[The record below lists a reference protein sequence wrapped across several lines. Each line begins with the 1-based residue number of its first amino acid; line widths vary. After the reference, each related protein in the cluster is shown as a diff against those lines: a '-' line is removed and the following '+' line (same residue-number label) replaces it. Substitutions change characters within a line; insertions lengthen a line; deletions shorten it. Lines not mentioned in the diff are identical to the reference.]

1 MRNSITTLFSGHVRS
16 SHGLSSRNGLMLL
29 AGGLACWFCAVE
41 SSFGQEAKEGGAKGT
56 QAVTNNAVA
65 GDLVAFPGAGQ
76 VKKLHDGFK
85 FTEGP
90 AYDGKRYLYFTDIPN
105 NHILR
110 TDVSGYPD
118 RVGPVEV
125 FLEESKSCNGL
136 MFDGQGRLLGC
147 QMKGNVVSIDTSA
160 KQVDVLSNRYQDKPF
175 NACNDLVVDRQ
186 GGIYFTDPRFAA
198 PDPWPQ
204 GIEAFYYR
212 YPDGKVVRLG
222 EDLVAPNGILLS
234 PDEKTLYVV
243 PSMQKE
249 VMAYEVEAPGKI
261 GKGRVFF
268 EMRQPK
274 GKKNS
279 GGDGLSLDVQGNL
292 YVTTELGVQCVSR
305 DGEFLGVIAFP
316 EQPANCAFGGPGN
329 KVLFATCRTGLY
341 AVSMPIAGHVF
352 EGKVAVSK

>member
-1 MRNSITTLFSGHVRS
+1 MRRSFPKAIFSFVLLNRVSFRLVIVGAACIFVGNSQLNAQDSKVAG
-16 SHGLSSRNGLMLL
+16 
-29 AGGLACWFCAVE
+29 AGGAQVI
-41 SSFGQEAKEGGAKGT
+41 AKEVDVGGLK
-56 QAVTNNAVA
+56 
-65 GDLVAFPGAGQ
+65 AFPGAGE
-76 VKKLHDGFK
+76 VRKLHDGFK

-105 NHILR
+105 NRILR
-110 TDVSGYPD
+110 TDVSEYPS
-118 RVGPVEV
+118 RIGPAEV
-125 FLEESKSCNGL
+125 FLEESKSANGL

-147 QMKGNVVSIDTSA
+147 QMKGNVVSIDTA
-160 KQVDVLSNRYQDKPF
+160 TKQVDILSNRYQYKPF

-212 YPDGKVVRLG
+212 HPDGKVVRLA
-222 EDLVAPNGILLS
+222 EDLVAPNGIILS

-249 VMAYEVEAPGKI
+249 VMAYDVEAPGKI
-261 GKGRVFF
+261 GKGRVLF
-268 EMRQPK
+268 EILQPK
-274 GKKNS
+274 DKHNS
-279 GGDGLSLDVQGNL
+279 GGDGLSIDVQGNL
-292 YVTTELGVQCVSR
+292 YVTTDLGVQCVSVN
-305 DGEFLGVIAFP
+305 GSFLGLIAFP

-352 EGKVAVSK
+352 EGKVTVSK

>member
-1 MRNSITTLFSGHVRS
+1 MRYSTITLFS
-16 SHGLSSRNGLMLL
+16 SHILSRRNGWMLL
-29 AGGLACWFCAVE
+29 AGGLVCLFGEVE
-41 SSFGQEAKEGGAKGT
+41 NTFGQEAKEGGAKGS
-56 QAVTNNAVA
+56 QAVAKSPVA
-65 GDLVAFPGAGQ
+65 GDLIEFPGAGQ

-118 RVGPVEV
+118 RVGPAEV

-147 QMKGNVVSIDTSA
+147 QMKGNVISIDSVT
-160 KQVDVLSNRYQDKPF
+160 KQVDILSNRYQDKPF

-212 YPDGKVVRLG
+212 HPDGKVVRLG
-222 EDLVAPNGILLS
+222 EDLVAPNGIILS

-243 PSMQKE
+243 PSIQKE
-249 VMAYEVEAPGKI
+249 VMAYAVEAPGKI
-261 GKGRVFF
+261 GKGKVVF

-274 GKKNS
+274 GKNNS
-279 GGDGLSLDVQGNL
+279 GGDGLSIDVQGNL
-292 YVTTELGVQCVSR
+292 YVTTDLGVQCVSK
-305 DGEFLGVIAFP
+305 DGTFLGLIAFP

-352 EGKVAVSK
+352 EGKVTVTK

>member
-1 MRNSITTLFSGHVRS
+1 
-16 SHGLSSRNGLMLL
+16 MLL
-29 AGGLACWFCAVE
+29 AGGLACWLGAVE

-56 QAVTNNAVA
+56 QAVTKNAVA